1 MIIPLKNT
9 IPLSD
14 RSTCIVSYDAL
25 LHSRRK
31 LDDDLYPTNPWS
43 HFNTNIGLKN
53 NRYKYLI

>member
-1 MIIPLKNT
+1 MSKNNNKFFSQNLMIIPLKNT

-31 LDDDLYPTNPWS
+31 LDDDLYPTNP
-43 HFNTNIGLKN
+43 
-53 NRYKYLI
+53 